1 MTATQPDS
9 DVNRRLGRRTFV
21 KGFGVAGV
29 GAVGLSGRG
38 RFGAVGGADAA
49 APLVAG
55 AIGAAIA
62 VDWALREFDVLSSDA
77 PAEGLTPD
85 TLKQQVYRTAK
96 TRKSTNA
103 STIVNNQNIL
113 DGVKNTA
120 YTEAKVAA
128 IESLNDGASQSDVEA
143 AAQNEIDAYLVTVEK
158 NLLKTWNE
166 SINEFYTMLETVRSQ
181 PDVSETDAFGSN
193 SSNSNLSYESFSS
206 KTTNSRTLVDGTNF
220 DVFGLAVTV
229 NDPDY
234 SPKTYSQDPFE
245 KTNDPTGQFSS
256 PDVIAKNPAGGN
268 ITYLNAEV
276 WSNIHDEVVSVYNS
290 VSSGITTWVNNV
302 YGQVQSGQ
310 IEISDLLT
318 PRERASIMANEEG
331 SSQAVSD
338 LIALNVPVDLENE
351 ATVTIPS
358 TGLTLRG
365 SFGLTD
371 ESDGPLEVGTQYDP
385 STFSGDVYFTTDLSL
400 LEGDWTAF
408 QTGIDGGTIT
418 ITQEPYQG
426 TILSVTTAADETVD
440 VPATEW
446 TDNGDGTWS
455 YDASGELEN
464 AITEVASVSYYS
476 EAESTQYE
484 TLNLTNPFTIES
496 FENTETGEQT
506 QQASFTSTEPQTDS
520 NYITQEE
527 WDQLEQ
533 QNQELIEKYEE
544 SQNTGGAGGG
554 LFGDSSPDIGVIAAA
569 LGAIGVLYAL
579 ATGGES

>member
-21 KGFGVAGV
+21 KGLGVAGA

-351 ATVTIPS
+351 ATITIPS

>member
-1 MTATQPDS
+1 
-9 DVNRRLGRRTFV
+9 
-21 KGFGVAGV
+21 
-29 GAVGLSGRG
+29 
-38 RFGAVGGADAA
+38 
-49 APLVAG
+49 
-55 AIGAAIA
+55 
-62 VDWALREFDVLSSDA
+62 
-77 PAEGLTPD
+77 
-85 TLKQQVYRTAK
+85 
-96 TRKSTNA
+96 
-103 STIVNNQNIL
+103 
-113 DGVKNTA
+113 
-120 YTEAKVAA
+120 
-128 IESLNDGASQSDVEA
+128 
-143 AAQNEIDAYLVTVEK
+143 
-158 NLLKTWNE
+158 
-166 SINEFYTMLETVRSQ
+166 
-181 PDVSETDAFGSN
+181 
-193 SSNSNLSYESFSS
+193 
-206 KTTNSRTLVDGTNF
+206 
-220 DVFGLAVTV
+220 
-229 NDPDY
+229 
-234 SPKTYSQDPFE
+234 
-245 KTNDPTGQFSS
+245 
-256 PDVIAKNPAGGN
+256 
-268 ITYLNAEV
+268 
-276 WSNIHDEVVSVYNS
+276 
-290 VSSGITTWVNNV
+290 
-302 YGQVQSGQ
+302 
-310 IEISDLLT
+310 
-318 PRERASIMANEEG
+318 MANEEG

-476 EAESTQYE
+476 GAESTQYE

>member
-21 KGFGVAGV
+21 KGLGVAGA

-520 NYITQEE
+520 NYITQKE

>member
-21 KGFGVAGV
+21 KGLGVAGA

-579 ATGGES
+579 TTGGES

>member
-21 KGFGVAGV
+21 KGLGVAGA

-418 ITQEPYQG
+418 TTQEPYQG

>member
-1 MTATQPDS
+1 
-9 DVNRRLGRRTFV
+9 L
-21 KGFGVAGV
+21 GVAGA

-220 DVFGLAVTV
+220 DVFGL
-229 NDPDY
+229 
-234 SPKTYSQDPFE
+234 
-245 KTNDPTGQFSS
+245 
-256 PDVIAKNPAGGN
+256 
-268 ITYLNAEV
+268 
-276 WSNIHDEVVSVYNS
+276 
-290 VSSGITTWVNNV
+290 
-302 YGQVQSGQ
+302 
-310 IEISDLLT
+310 
-318 PRERASIMANEEG
+318 
-331 SSQAVSD
+331 
-338 LIALNVPVDLENE
+338 
-351 ATVTIPS
+351 
-358 TGLTLRG
+358 
-365 SFGLTD
+365 
-371 ESDGPLEVGTQYDP
+371 
-385 STFSGDVYFTTDLSL
+385 
-400 LEGDWTAF
+400 
-408 QTGIDGGTIT
+408 
-418 ITQEPYQG
+418 
-426 TILSVTTAADETVD
+426 
-440 VPATEW
+440 
-446 TDNGDGTWS
+446 
-455 YDASGELEN
+455 
-464 AITEVASVSYYS
+464 
-476 EAESTQYE
+476 
-484 TLNLTNPFTIES
+484 
-496 FENTETGEQT
+496 
-506 QQASFTSTEPQTDS
+506 
-520 NYITQEE
+520 
-527 WDQLEQ
+527 
-533 QNQELIEKYEE
+533 
-544 SQNTGGAGGG
+544 
-554 LFGDSSPDIGVIAAA
+554 
-569 LGAIGVLYAL
+569 
-579 ATGGES
+579 

>member
-1 MTATQPDS
+1 
-9 DVNRRLGRRTFV
+9 L
-21 KGFGVAGV
+21 GVAGA

>member
-21 KGFGVAGV
+21 KGLGVAGA